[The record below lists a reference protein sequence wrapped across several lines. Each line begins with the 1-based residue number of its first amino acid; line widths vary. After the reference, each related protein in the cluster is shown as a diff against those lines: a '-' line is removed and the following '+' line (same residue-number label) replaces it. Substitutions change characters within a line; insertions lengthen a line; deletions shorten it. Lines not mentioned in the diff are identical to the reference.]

1 VSSSHV
7 AFLNAAGSAAW
18 RDRVLT
24 NGQIKSAV
32 SVTNTGKWVFD
43 EVHGQYT
50 VVLLSL
56 VKARPGDNAQIGMA
70 GPFHSLTDFNRGATT
85 IGHLPVSTLVDWGNG
100 AAFPLLPDAQAV
112 EVFAKYRQHPR
123 LDVPGGDWDFRPVA
137 EFHATNDRKIFDAGG
152 YSKGRWPVLTGASFN
167 LWDPE
172 AGDPYTWATANA
184 VVTALQTKRKR
195 QARTS
200 SSAFSGMSTSQTAH
214 PETLACMRPRITV
227 RDVARSTDTRTV
239 IAALVPPNVV
249 LTNAAPYLLRRMG
262 DAAAE
267 AYLLG
272 VLCSIPLD
280 WYARRYVEIHVNN
293 HVLNAFP
300 IPRPAHDNPLR
311 VRVVE
316 IAGRLAAVDQRYSEW
331 AAKVG
336 VPVGS
341 VPDTDR
347 DDLIAELDAVVALL
361 YGLTRQ
367 DVQHVFATFH
377 RGWNY
382 QPRLTATLTHFDA
395 WKA

>member
-1 VSSSHV
+1 
-7 AFLNAAGSAAW
+7 
-18 RDRVLT
+18 
-24 NGQIKSAV
+24 
-32 SVTNTGKWVFD
+32 
-43 EVHGQYT
+43 
-50 VVLLSL
+50 
-56 VKARPGDNAQIGMA
+56 M
-70 GPFHSLTDFNRGATT
+70 
-85 IGHLPVSTLVDWGNG
+85 
-100 AAFPLLPDAQAV
+100 
-112 EVFAKYRQHPR
+112 
-123 LDVPGGDWDFRPVA
+123 
-137 EFHATNDRKIFDAGG
+137 
-152 YSKGRWPVLTGASFN
+152 TGASFN
-167 LWDPE
+167 LWDPDS
-172 AGDPYTWATANA
+172 GDPYTWADTKK
-184 VVTALQTKRKR
+184 VVAALQTKRKR

-200 SSAFSGMSTSQTAH
+200 SSAFYGLPPNEITNS
-214 PETLACMRPRITV
+214 ETLACMRPRIAV

-239 IAALVPPNVV
+239 LAALVPPNIV
-249 LTNAAPYLLRRMG
+249 LTNAAPYLLRRKG
-262 DAAAE
+262 NVQDE

-311 VRVVE
+311 ARVVQ
-316 IAGRLAAVDQRYSEW
+316 IAGRLAAVDQRYDDW
-331 AAKVG
+331 AADVG

-341 VPDTDR
+341 VPVDAK
-347 DDLIAELDAVVALL
+347 DDLVAELDAVVALL